1 MMDIELNLVNEDVF
15 TVLRLLKYADDE
27 VFRESESLLESLTVY
42 IGIPITMFGKE
53 HFFEEEMALKDLI
66 ELGPENIQDFI
77 VNLFKEQILASCVGA
92 AEKAFIVVERM

>member
-53 HFFEEEMALKDLI
+53 HFLEEEMALKDLI

-77 VNLFKEQILASCVGA
+77 VNLFKEQILASCVEA